1 MSPAPARGRRSAL
14 PTREEVL
21 RAALVILDADGLDGL
36 SMRRLG
42 QALNRDPMSLYR
54 YAATKSALLDGV
66 VELVLSELT
75 VEAANPD
82 WPAELRHVGQCFSE
96 LALAHPHVVPLL
108 VTRPLST
115 PLALRPLGTLRPI
128 EDLLELLI
136 RAGFAEPDALSGVR
150 LFLGFCY
157 GHALHALQELVDNPE
172 EADDVLR
179 LGLHRLP
186 LRQFPRLRS
195 LASVLAGYD
204 AGAELEVGLDIVIG
218 GLQARLPPTVTGT
231 RAPRGRRAQSA
242 ALALPPQRPHEPAG
256 DTRSPRSSTGT

>member
-1 MSPAPARGRRSAL
+1 MGPAPVRGRRRSTL
-14 PTREEVL
+14 PSREDVL
-21 RAALVILDADGLDGL
+21 RAALAILDADGLGGL

-42 QALNRDPMSLYR
+42 QTLNRDPMSLYR
-54 YAATKSALLDGV
+54 YAANKSALLDGV
-66 VELVLSELT
+66 VEFVLSELA
-75 VEAANPD
+75 VDAANPD
-82 WPAELRHVGQCFSE
+82 WPGELRHVGHCFSE
-96 LALAHPHVVPLL
+96 LALAHPQVVPLL

-136 RAGFAEPDALSGVR
+136 RAGFPDPDALSGVR

-157 GHALHALQELVDNPE
+157 GHALNALQELVDNPE
-172 EADDVLR
+172 ETDDLLR

-204 AGAELEVGLDIVIG
+204 AGAELEVGLDIVIS
-218 GLQARLPPTVTGT
+218 GLQARLPPPPAAAKPP
-231 RAPRGRRAQSA
+231 RRKAQPAAAP
-242 ALALPPQRPHEPAG
+242 PPRRPHEPVDVRG
-256 DTRSPRSSTGT
+256 PRSSTGT